1 MMANT
6 LAIQFEQLD
15 AETLILDFEDAL
27 GSVEF
32 EHPVVVSH
40 ELNLV
45 ACLSLSQLCYF
56 PGHCEISCC
65 LDSFSSFAL

>member
-6 LAIQFEQLD
+6 LAIQFEQLH
-15 AETLILDFEDAL
+15 AETLVLDFDDAL
-27 GSVEF
+27 GSVEL

-45 ACLSLSQLCYF
+45 ACLSLSQWCCF

-65 LDSFSSFAL
+65 LDSFRSFAL